1 MNWWQQMLHDVVS
14 QLVPV
19 VVGALLHWI
28 GAKTGARVANGAKP
42 APDASGGGP

>member
-1 MNWWQQMLHDVVS
+1 MNWWQQMIHDVVA

-28 GAKTGARVANGAKP
+28 GSKSGAKAANGARP
-42 APDASGGGP
+42 RQEANGGGP